1 MFNLFCEHLV
11 KMEQTSTFIPNIFL
25 QPGTPHPFL
34 RGHRSSLRKS
44 LNSASGKQ
52 RAVFKCVIEQWNRLD
67 IEADLQKPIATGS
80 FGDVFFGTL
89 RSSNEP
95 VVLKR
100 ARETGIARR
109 LFSVERRINRK
120 LDSEDLDDEP
130 EYELDEVFGEDEV
143 TARAAAASVGIH
155 YATASRKR
163 RWPKFLGDYVRDS
176 QTFLVWKRDGDGLTL
191 EDYLRSM
198 PSNALSA
205 SLCVPFTPRAP
216 MRPLLFVRIVR
227 GLLLALRDM
236 HAKGV
241 VHRDV
246 KPSNVL
252 IVPDAVKTVSPRMLL
267 NSFGGGVGM
276 GADVDDD
283 AAIRLIDFG
292 SACEVRGLLWSR
304 GINTL
309 DPLYAAPET
318 RLSLLA
324 PTKFDVFSVA
334 MVGCAVLFPSFVSAG
349 RRREFRNALE
359 DFDFDLERYRN
370 DWLRRGIPTEV
381 PSTGLDAEYAALF
394 NKDNPQAYAIFD
406 LLCGMLRKSP
416 QSRLSIDAA
425 LYTVASI

>member
-1 MFNLFCEHLV
+1 MEHSISFV
-11 KMEQTSTFIPNIFL
+11 TSTYFGHAAFHQTLSGRRCILKKISNPASYVHTA
-25 QPGTPHPFL
+25 TP
-34 RGHRSSLRKS
+34 
-44 LNSASGKQ
+44 
-52 RAVFKCVIEQWNRLD
+52 KCVIEQWKRLD
-67 IEADLQKPIATGS
+67 IEVDLQKPIAAGS

-89 RSSNEP
+89 KPSNEP

-100 ARETGIARR
+100 ARDTGIARR

-120 LDSEDLDDEP
+120 LATDDLEEGGDSETDNI
-130 EYELDEVFGEDEV
+130 YGEDEI

-155 YATASRKR
+155 YSTVTRKR
-163 RWPKFLGDYVRDS
+163 RWPKFLGDYNRDS

-191 EDYLRSM
+191 EDYLRSL

-205 SLCVPFTPRAP
+205 SLRVPFTPRTP
-216 MRPLLFVRIVR
+216 MRPLLFVRILR

-252 IVPDAVKTVSPRMLL
+252 IVSDAVQTVSAKMLL
-267 NSFGGGVGM
+267 NSIGGGVGM

-283 AAIRLIDFG
+283 GAIRLIDFG

-304 GINTL
+304 GIDTL

-334 MVGCAVLFPSFVSAG
+334 MVGCAVLFPSFVSTG

-359 DFDFDLERYRN
+359 EFDFDLERYRR
-370 DWLRRGIPTEV
+370 DWLRRGISADV
-381 PSTGLDAEYAALF
+381 SSSGVDAEYTALF
-394 NKDNPQAYAIFD
+394 DENNPQALAIFE
-406 LLCGMLRKSP
+406 LLCGMLKKSP

-425 LYTVASI
+425 LYAVASL